1 MMGSY
6 KLFMIMLG
14 CKPAGRHT
22 EQHDVFFTV
31 SKTLKE
37 TVPGILDFWPEAKE
51 KIHMDAWREVTE
63 VDGYRIEI
71 VEKNN
76 SAEEPAQKLF
86 FINLGG
92 YKQGEFD
99 EPHYKMVVVAPNLA
113 DATRQAK
120 ESAFYRH
127 TGFSGATSHIDDK
140 YGVGVDD
147 IFEIMEILPKGI
159 KEAYSLRITKAPGLP
174 ADDIHL
180 GYFPLGKIKD

>member
-1 MMGSY
+1 MMESY

-51 KIHMDAWREVTE
+51 KIHIDAWREVTE

-71 VEKNN
+71 VEK
-76 SAEEPAQKLF
+76 SAAEEPLQKLF

-140 YGVGVDD
+140 YGVDVDD

-180 GYFPLGKIKD
+180 GYFPLGKIKN